1 MGEVNP
7 EPTTREVQD
16 VTAINVDPALGERLY
31 KAAVIQSHQGTTV
44 RVLSKTLAS
53 GKIDVVHYACDLD
66 PDGTP
71 QGKRRIHRITAVA
84 PERFDT
90 ELATIQKNLTGSG
103 EAIQGAWIHDM
114 TGMPDL
120 IAQSNSLEEWT
131 RKMAGEIRKT
141 PSA

>member
-1 MGEVNP
+1 MQAFGRFTNKPTCPVSCEAAGNMAQVVFRLSVRDRVKMSE
-7 EPTTREVQD
+7 EPTNRAVRD
-16 VTAINVDPALGERLY
+16 VTAINVEPALGERLY

-84 PERFDT
+84 PE
-90 ELATIQKNLTGSG
+90 
-103 EAIQGAWIHDM
+103 
-114 TGMPDL
+114 
-120 IAQSNSLEEWT
+120 
-131 RKMAGEIRKT
+131 
-141 PSA
+141 

>member
-1 MGEVNP
+1 MGEVNA
-7 EPTTREVQD
+7 EPVAKPVQD
-16 VTAINVDPALGERLY
+16 VTAIDVDPAIGERLY
-31 KAAVIQSHQGTTV
+31 KAAVVQSQQGTTV
-44 RVLSKTLAS
+44 RVLSKTLGS

-71 QGKRRIHRITAVA
+71 QGKRRIHRIMAVT

-90 ELATIQKNLTGSG
+90 EIASIQKNLIGSG
-103 EAIQGAWIHDM
+103 EEIQGTWIHDM
-114 TGMPDL
+114 TGLPDL

-141 PSA
+141 A